1 MSRVGPT
8 RRRESNEIMR
18 EVDENIHQIPMGQIK
33 RLGIGP
39 TLDPL
44 IVSIPTSH
52 IMADKQSRPVGQRL
66 PRLKRNRSLVKWVM
80 KGLKI
85 GPWFELFKRFDR
97 VRYWYGRLRGIEGCG
112 IGSRGL
118 ELWIWAD
125 FGHFGEEEW
134 EEVVDFLVN
143 ESEKVLHRHQDLG
156 AFVGAKKMK

>member
-85 GPWFELFKRFDR
+85 GP
-97 VRYWYGRLRGIEGCG
+97 
-112 IGSRGL
+112 
-118 ELWIWAD
+118 
-125 FGHFGEEEW
+125 
-134 EEVVDFLVN
+134 
-143 ESEKVLHRHQDLG
+143 
-156 AFVGAKKMK
+156 